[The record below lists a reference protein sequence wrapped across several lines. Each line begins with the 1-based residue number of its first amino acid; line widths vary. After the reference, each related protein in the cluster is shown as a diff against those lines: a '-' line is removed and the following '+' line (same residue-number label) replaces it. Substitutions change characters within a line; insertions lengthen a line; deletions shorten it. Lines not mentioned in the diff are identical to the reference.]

1 MSETSEVLRQRYQ
14 AQLGTDFGAASHGL
28 RNGWAWGLMRVN
40 EFRDLFSRAED
51 VELLN
56 AITGSGFT
64 WDIQHILWDDLL
76 LRVCRLTDP
85 LKSGRKHNLTVRQL
99 PSFCKPK
106 EPALCDKVQRRV
118 DTAIQ
123 KAEFARDWRNGR
135 ISHADWEKAIA
146 QNHPLAPATLQQV
159 ASALDAVHA
168 VLNTISNGLLNA
180 QIANCVVAP
189 PRASAFLCY
198 ARQLADSVK
207 FIDALVDPDG
217 SARFTDVDAA
227 SAFLRKLGREPNME
241 QLNRIIELRQAAR
254 RFAEAT
260 HQ

>member
-1 MSETSEVLRQRYQ
+1 MSETSEALRQRYQ
-14 AQLGTDFGAASHGL
+14 AQLGTDFGTSFHGL
-28 RNGWAWGLMRVN
+28 RSEWAWGLMRVN

-99 PSFCKPK
+99 PSFCKHN

-123 KAEFARDWRNGR
+123 RRNSLVIGG
-135 ISHADWEKAIA
+135 
-146 QNHPLAPATLQQV
+146 TG
-159 ASALDAVHA
+159 ASAMPTGRKPLRRTTPW
-168 VLNTISNGLLNA
+168 LR
-180 QIANCVVAP
+180 P
-189 PRASAFLCY
+189 LCSRWRVRWMLY
-198 ARQLADSVK
+198 MLY
-207 FIDALVDPDG
+207 
-217 SARFTDVDAA
+217 
-227 SAFLRKLGREPNME
+227 
-241 QLNRIIELRQAAR
+241 
-254 RFAEAT
+254 
-260 HQ
+260 